1 MRVSSLSAPGGE
13 EGRGEAG
20 DSRALAGAHL
30 TLPSAARRVPS
41 LSPLKGGEG
50 IFGGAGGYAAFS
62 RLRSTY
68 CRMPP
73 WR

>member
-1 MRVSSLSAPGGE
+1 M
-13 EGRGEAG
+13 G
-20 DSRALAGAHL
+20 DSRAPADTRL
-30 TLPSAARRVPS
+30 TLPSAARWVPS

-50 IFGGAGGYAAFS
+50 FFAEAAYAAFN

-73 WR
+73 